1 MGFGN
6 DASSSNHR
14 LRRNARTLGTISKT
28 FDTLAQ
34 SVAAAYYEALSEP
47 SPDAW
52 ASLVVRAALLV
63 ERVNAVGSIVDL
75 HPEDRKALAFFEAI
89 VRENADLLA
98 SPGSVVAKFVTHAA
112 PYASAF

>member
-1 MGFGN
+1 MSMGLGN

-52 ASLVVRAALLV
+52 ASLVVRAAL

-98 SPGSVVAKFVTHAA
+98 SPGSVAAKFVTHAA